1 MAENLDPF
9 TPTILSLSTYE
20 PKYELPEHEG
30 LAEGANLAET
40 TKVEQGETDD
50 LRLSCLCHGMI
61 ENISF
66 YQHAH
71 RSDKV

>member
-9 TPTILSLSTYE
+9 TPTILNLSTYE

-30 LAEGANLAET
+30 LAGGANLAET

-50 LRLSCLCHGMI
+50 LRLSC
-61 ENISF
+61 
-66 YQHAH
+66 
-71 RSDKV
+71 